1 MSNFIIDVLCTIKWD
16 KLSFSSIKIYESFP
30 TSLRWMFNLLSQL
43 ASPIIFR
50 VEISITIL
58 DTNITDDIWKIINV
72 K

>member
-1 MSNFIIDVLCTIKWD
+1 MRQVKFFQYHDLWVFSNLVALNVQPVISTRK
-16 KLSFSSIKIYESFP
+16 
-30 TSLRWMFNLLSQL
+30 
-43 ASPIIFR
+43 PIIFR